1 MVPLALRRSDIGFG
15 RVVVDDTGVTRHGLW
30 SSRSIAWP
38 DILDYRL
45 TIEIRGGRIEVLYLI
60 DNFNLLLIANDVY
73 KGYHG
78 RHRFRFGIRLVGTT
92 EELAFN
98 WRFRGVALAI
108 AQIVRRIHPLL
119 ARQARSAFELTGI
132 GRFGLLALTDD
143 GIAWADKP
151 ALPRDQ
157 VECIELFNSSPVQL
171 RVMAKHR
178 VWPYCRAALAEIP
191 NLASAL
197 ELARALG
204 YPVRGRELIA
214 QLAIDPDQAGQA
226 GPSR

>member
-45 TIEIRGGRIEVLYLI
+45 TVEIRGGRIEVLYLI
-60 DNFNLLLIANDVY
+60 DNLNLLLIANDVY
-73 KGYHG
+73 KGYRG
-78 RHRFRFGIRLVGTT
+78 NHRFRFGIRLLGAAG
-92 EELAFN
+92 ELGFN

-108 AQIVRRIHPLL
+108 SQIVRRIHPLL
-119 ARQARSAFELTGI
+119 ARQARAAFELTGT
-132 GRFGLLALTDD
+132 GRFGLLALADHA
-143 GIAWADKP
+143 IQWAGSP

-157 VECIELFNSSPVQL
+157 VECVELFNSSPVQL
-171 RVMAKHR
+171 RVMAKHKA
-178 VWPYCRAALAEIP
+178 WPYCRAPLADIP

-197 ELARALG
+197 GLATALG

-214 QLAIDPDQAGQA
+214 PLALNPA
-226 GPSR
+226 